1 MPRFRVTYHTTGGP
15 FSREVEAA
23 SAEAAHET
31 AYTEAKKSG
40 GVRYTEKDVLIAIEG
55 AQIAA
60 ISVEAEKGQGGTSD
74 RPATIGLLGSLR
86 R

>member
-15 FSREVEAA
+15 FSREVEAS

-31 AYTEAKKSG
+31 ASTEARKG
-40 GVRYTEKDVLIAIEG
+40 GQVRYTEKDVLIAIDG
-55 AQIAA
+55 GQIAA
-60 ISVEAEKGQGGTSD
+60 ISVEPEKGGAATGD
-74 RPATIGLLGSLR
+74 RPATIGLLGSVR